1 MRYGG
6 FFMDIKCNR
15 AALYEA
21 VQLASSIVP
30 ARTPK
35 PILQCAKIQAD
46 QKAQKLTITATD
58 NELSIKYI
66 VPQVQVIA
74 GGAAVIPADKITSIL
89 HESTDETLDL
99 QVNDSVCQ
107 VVGKDSRFRI
117 YGHDPDD
124 FPVVGE
130 VQKEEI
136 TQIEAGLL
144 KRMIHRTSFAAA
156 RENTRYAI
164 NGVLWEQQGKKLRM
178 VATDGRR
185 LALIDGDVTPS
196 GKDAEQ
202 TAIVPAKAWMV
213 IDRILHSVDEK
224 IQISFSGNQV
234 TVSTALAEVTGIL
247 VQGRFPK
254 YNDVVPSGCTKK
266 AILEAE
272 VFRSAVR
279 RAALLSTEQSRG
291 ILLSFSQE
299 KLCLTSSTPETGDA
313 EITMEANY
321 SGEDMKIGFNPQ
333 YLSEALRVIEEPQI
347 ELEFIEATKPGLL
360 SAGKD
365 FRYVI
370 MPVTV

>member
-1 MRYGG
+1 MN
-6 FFMDIKCNR
+6 IKCNR
-15 AALYEA
+15 VALYEA

-46 QKAQKLTITATD
+46 QKEQRLTVTATD
-58 NELSIKYI
+58 NEITVKYI
-66 VPQVQVIA
+66 VPQVQVNA
-74 GGAAVIPADKITSIL
+74 EGAAVLPADKITSIL
-89 HESTDETLDL
+89 HEGADETVDL
-99 QVNDSVCQ
+99 EVNDSTCQ

-124 FPVVGE
+124 FPVIGE
-130 VQKEEI
+130 LQKDEVVQIK
-136 TQIEAGLL
+136 AGVL
-144 KRMIHRTSFAAA
+144 KRMIHRTLFAAA

-164 NGVLWEQQGKKLRM
+164 NGVLWEQHGKTLRM

-185 LALIDGDVTPS
+185 LAMIDGEVIPGD
-196 GKDAEQ
+196 KDAEQ
-202 TAIVPAKAWMV
+202 TAIVPAKAWTV
-213 IDRILHSVDEK
+213 IDKILHDPEEK
-224 IQISFSGNQV
+224 IQISFSGNQM
-234 TVSTALAEVTGIL
+234 TTNTALAEITCNL

-254 YNDVVPSGCTKK
+254 YVDVVPCGCNKK
-266 AILEAE
+266 AQLEAE

-291 ILLSFSQE
+291 VLLSFSGE

-313 EITMEANY
+313 EINMNVKY
-321 SGEDMKIGFNPQ
+321 SGEDLKIGFNPQ
-333 YLSEALRVIEEPQI
+333 YLSDALRVIEEP
-347 ELEFIEATKPGLL
+347 EVVFDFVESTKPGLL

-370 MPVTV
+370 MPVSV

>member
-1 MRYGG
+1 MN
-6 FFMDIKCNR
+6 IKCNR

-46 QKAQKLTITATD
+46 KQDQKLTVTATD
-58 NELSIKYI
+58 NEITVKYV
-66 VPQVQVIA
+66 VPQVQVNA
-74 GGAAVIPADKITSIL
+74 EGAAVVPADKMTSIL
-89 HESTDETLDL
+89 HESADETVDL
-99 QVNDSVCQ
+99 EVTDSTCQ

-117 YGHDPDD
+117 YGHDPGD
-124 FPVVGE
+124 FPVISDAQREE
-130 VQKEEI
+130 VV
-136 TQIEAGLL
+136 QIKAGLL
-144 KRMIHRTSFAAA
+144 KRMIHMTSFAAA

-164 NGVLWEQQGKKLRM
+164 NGVLWEQHGKKLRM

-196 GKDAEQ
+196 NKEMEQ
-202 TAIVPAKAWMV
+202 TAIIPAKAWTV
-213 IDRILHSVDEK
+213 IDKVLHDPDEK
-224 IQISFSGNQV
+224 IQISFSGNQM
-234 TVSTALAEVTGIL
+234 TAGTALAEITGIL
-247 VQGRFPK
+247 VQGKFPK

-266 AILEAE
+266 ATLELE
-272 VFRSAVR
+272 TFHSAVR

-291 ILLSFSQE
+291 VLLSFSQE
-299 KLCLTSSTPETGDA
+299 KLCLTSSTPETGDV
-313 EITMEANY
+313 EINMNVNY

-333 YLSEALRVIEEPQI
+333 YLSDVLRVIDQPEVVF
-347 ELEFIEATKPGLL
+347 EFIESTKPGLL